1 MTGQPERKILII
13 AGPNGAGKTTF
24 AEKFLPTEAACPT
37 FINAE
42 IALQRAALA
51 DRFQDLFKDSQ
62 TLSGAATLTDT
73 EIASEIDA
81 VRDGRFGQVPGTSQC
96 IR

>member
-1 MTGQPERKILII
+1 VTGQPERKILII

-24 AEKFLPTEAACPT
+24 AEEFPLSEAACPT

-42 IALQRAALA
+42 IVLQRAALA
-51 DRFQDLFKDSQ
+51 DRFRHLFKDTQ
-62 TLSGAATLTDT
+62 TLPGAATLTDT
-73 EIASEIDA
+73 EMAAEIDT

>member
-13 AGPNGAGKTTF
+13 AGPHGAGKTTF
-24 AEKFLPTEAACPT
+24 AEEFLPKEAACPN

-51 DRFQDLFKDSQ
+51 DRFRDLFKDSP
-62 TLSGAATLTDT
+62 GAATLTDT

-81 VRDGRFGQVPGTSQC
+81 VRDWRFGQVPGTSRC